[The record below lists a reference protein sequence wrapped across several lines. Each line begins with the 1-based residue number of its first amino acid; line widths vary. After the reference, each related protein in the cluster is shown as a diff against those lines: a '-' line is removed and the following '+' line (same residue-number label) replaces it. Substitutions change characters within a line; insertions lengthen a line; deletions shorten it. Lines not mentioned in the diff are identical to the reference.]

1 MWSCENNN
9 HNVTSL
15 KIVLED
21 ALVLSRIRA
30 TDERVLVSK
39 YTKDLMQVNWHQ
51 SYISYNTRE
60 SH

>member
-1 MWSCENNN
+1 MWPCENNN
-9 HNVTSL
+9 YNVTSL

-39 YTKDLMQVNWHQ
+39 HTKDLMQVNWHQ